1 MCRCMKDIKEAPL
14 DKEILFYLRTTYG
27 VVKNKG
33 IIKSNNNIDVSPYFI
48 LELSK
53 DRIIDSVVSFKNILG
68 WDYLKDE

>member
-1 MCRCMKDIKEAPL
+1 MKDIKEAPL

-53 DRIIDSVVSFKNILG
+53 DRIIESVVSFKNILG
-68 WDYLKDE
+68 WDYLENE

>member
-1 MCRCMKDIKEAPL
+1 MNDIKEAPL

-53 DRIIDSVVSFKNILG
+53 DRIIESVVSFKNILG
-68 WDYLKDE
+68 WDYLENE

>member
-1 MCRCMKDIKEAPL
+1 MKDIKEAPL

-48 LELSK
+48 FELPK
-53 DRIIDSVVSFKNILG
+53 DRILESAVSFKNISG
-68 WDYLKDE
+68 WDYLENE

>member
-1 MCRCMKDIKEAPL
+1 MKDIKEAPL

-53 DRIIDSVVSFKNILG
+53 NRIIESVVSFKNILG
-68 WDYLKDE
+68 WDYLENE

>member
-1 MCRCMKDIKEAPL
+1 MKDIKEAPL

-27 VVKNKG
+27 VVKNRG

-53 DRIIDSVVSFKNILG
+53 DRIIESVVSFKNILG
-68 WDYLKDE
+68 WDYLENE

>member
-1 MCRCMKDIKEAPL
+1 MKDIKEAPL

-48 LELSK
+48 IELSK

>member
-1 MCRCMKDIKEAPL
+1 MKDIKEAPL

-48 LELSK
+48 FELSK
-53 DRIIDSVVSFKNILG
+53 DRILESAVSFKNISG
-68 WDYLKDE
+68 WDYLENE

>member
-1 MCRCMKDIKEAPL
+1 MKDIKEAPL

-48 LELSK
+48 LELPK
-53 DRIIDSVVSFKNILG
+53 DRIIESVVSFKNILG
-68 WDYLKDE
+68 WDYLENE

>member
-1 MCRCMKDIKEAPL
+1 MKDIKEAPL
-14 DKEILFYLRTTYG
+14 DKEILFYLHTTYG

-53 DRIIDSVVSFKNILG
+53 DRIIESVVSFKNILG
-68 WDYLKDE
+68 WDYLENE

>member
-1 MCRCMKDIKEAPL
+1 MKDIKEAPL

-48 LELSK
+48 FELSK
-53 DRIIDSVVSFKNILG
+53 DRIIENVVSFKNISG
-68 WDYLKDE
+68 WDYLEKE

>member
-1 MCRCMKDIKEAPL
+1 MKDIKEAPL

-33 IIKSNNNIDVSPYFI
+33 IIKSNNNIEVSPYFI

-53 DRIIDSVVSFKNILG
+53 DRIIESVVSFKNILG
-68 WDYLKDE
+68 WDYLENE

>member
-1 MCRCMKDIKEAPL
+1 MKDIKEAPL

-48 LELSK
+48 FELSK
-53 DRIIDSVVSFKNILG
+53 DRILESEVSFKNISG
-68 WDYLKDE
+68 WDYLENE

>member
-1 MCRCMKDIKEAPL
+1 MKDIKEAPL

-53 DRIIDSVVSFKNILG
+53 DRIIEIVVSFKNISG
-68 WDYLKDE
+68 WDYLENE

>member
-1 MCRCMKDIKEAPL
+1 MKDIKEAPL

-48 LELSK
+48 IELSK
-53 DRIIDSVVSFKNILG
+53 DRIIESVVGFKNILG
-68 WDYLKDE
+68 WDYLENE